1 MTSDIV
7 LRDVTPADL
16 DGLFEFGRDPAAVQ
30 MAAFTHKDPSDRA
43 AFDAHWARLFADATI
58 RKKVVLLDGAVVGS
72 IASWGRLGEREL
84 TYWIDRAH
92 WGKGIATKALAALLR
107 EETTRPMLAR
117 AAKDNA
123 GSIRVLEKCGFKL
136 VEEGRWF
143 ANARGAEI
151 DELLLRLE

>member
-1 MTSDIV
+1 MPDIR

-16 DGLFEFGRDPAAVQ
+16 GVLFEFGRDPVAVQ

-58 RKKVVLLDGAVVGS
+58 RNKAVVLDGAVVGS
-72 IASWGRLGEREL
+72 ITSWGPPEEREL

-92 WGKGIATKALAALLR
+92 WGKGLATKALAAFLR
-107 EETTRPMLAR
+107 EETTRPLFGR
-117 AAKDNA
+117 TAKDNA
-123 GSIRVLEKCGFKL
+123 GSRRVLEKCGFRL
-136 VEEGRWF
+136 ASEGRWF

-151 DELLLRLE
+151 DELLLRLD